1 MTAVQDLAD
10 DELVLMVKE
19 GNSPGTPGS
28 EAFWELWRRHETRV
42 RRQAAWLSWL
52 GRGDSVQDFIDCVV
66 DRVRDN
72 LLARLATY
80 NGDGA
85 LDSFVRR
92 VVYNAAID
100 ERRHRAARKGQEL
113 RPGVSDGGPTTVD
126 ELLATIAEWEPPPV
140 FPPPGKSVEERD
152 KLTTLRQALERL
164 AREPG
169 LEGTSG
175 LDLALVLRAHY
186 LDGKTF
192 DQIAAEFGVSSRTV
206 YRWMKVGLGELRR
219 LLDEMFGIKGRRHI

>member
-1 MTAVQDLAD
+1 MTGVQDLAD
-10 DELVLMVKE
+10 DELVLMAKE
-19 GNSPGTPGS
+19 EISPGSPGS
-28 EAFWELWRRHETRV
+28 EAFWEFWRRREARV
-42 RRQAAWLSWL
+42 RRQAVWLSWL
-52 GRGDSVQDFIDCVV
+52 GRGDSVQDFVDCVV

-100 ERRHRAARKGQEL
+100 ERRHRLARSGKEL
-113 RPGVSDGGPTTVD
+113 RPGASEDGPTTLD
-126 ELLATIAEWEPPPV
+126 ELLATIADWEPPPV
-140 FPPPGKSVEERD
+140 FPPPGRSVEERD
-152 KLTTLRQALERL
+152 RAVTLKRALERL

-169 LEGTSG
+169 LDSTSG

-206 YRWMKVGLGELRR
+206 YRWMKVGLDELRR
-219 LLDEMFGIKGRRHI
+219 LLDEMFGIKSRRHI